1 MKAVRYHR
9 HGGPEVLQLDEVP
22 EPKAKEGEALL
33 EVRAVGIN
41 HLDIWLRKGLPGIKV
56 NLPRIPGADAS
67 GVVRQVQGPSG
78 LKAGDRVLLNPGL
91 TCGRCEFCAAGTG
104 SLCLTYAIFGEHTD
118 GSYAQVIV
126 VPERNLLKM
135 PDRVTFE
142 AGAAAPLA
150 FLTAWRMLM
159 VRARIQPADDVLIVS
174 AGAGVGT
181 VCVQLAKLAGCRVF
195 ATAGSD
201 AKCEK
206 LRELGADVVINHSTQ
221 DTAKEIRRLTDKRG
235 VDVAVDYTGKETWA
249 KSILS
254 LRRGGRLVTCG
265 ATSGHDPVED
275 LRHIFYRQL
284 EILGS
289 TMGSDKDFRDSMK
302 VFFEGKLR
310 PVIDRVV
317 PMSQAADAHRAVE
330 ARQVFGKVVLTPGA

>member
-1 MKAVRYHR
+1 MKAIRYHR

-22 EPKAKEGEALL
+22 EPAIQEGQALL
-33 EVRAVGIN
+33 EVKAIGVN

-56 NLPRIPGADAS
+56 GLPRIPGADAA
-67 GVVRQVQGPSG
+67 GVVREIRGACDLRP
-78 LKAGDRVLLNPGL
+78 GDRALLNPGL
-91 TCGRCEFCAAGTG
+91 TCGRCEFCAGGTG
-104 SLCLTYAIFGEHTD
+104 SLCLSYAIFGEHTD
-118 GSYAQVIV
+118 GSYAEVIA
-126 VPERNLLKM
+126 VPARNLLKM
-135 PDRVTFE
+135 PDRIPFDE
-142 AGAAAPLA
+142 GAAAPLA

-159 VRARIQPADDVLIVS
+159 VRARLRASDDVLIVS

-195 ATAGSD
+195 ATAGGE
-201 AKCEK
+201 AKCAR
-206 LRELGADVVINHSTQ
+206 LRELGADHVIDHSAA
-221 DTAKEIRRLTDKRG
+221 DFSREVRRLTDKRG
-235 VDVAVDYTGKETWA
+235 VDVVVDYTGKETWS

-289 TMGSDKDFRDSMK
+289 TMGSDKDFRDAMK
-302 VFFEGKLR
+302 LFFEGKLR
-310 PVIDRVV
+310 PAIDRTL
-317 PMSQAADAHRAVE
+317 PLSAAEEAHRAIE
-330 ARQVFGKVVLTPGA
+330 ARQVFGKVVLTT